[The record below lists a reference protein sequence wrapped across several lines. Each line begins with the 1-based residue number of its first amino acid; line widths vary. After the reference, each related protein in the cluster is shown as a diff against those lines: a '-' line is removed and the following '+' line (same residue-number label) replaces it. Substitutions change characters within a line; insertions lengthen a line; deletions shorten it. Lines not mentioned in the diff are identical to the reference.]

1 LVPKLWK
8 NIIWLLKV
16 FWDSRQYYYEVK
28 DDESQFDHWFGIF
41 SVWSPNFGNLHSSPW
56 TFKKIKV
63 RSLVHFWTELMMIY
77 VGNFSMVMYLQF
89 GPPIL
94 VKLRFDPC
102 FWKIVVLVPQLK
114 RLNLVFFYALESFIL
129 CCFGLFF

>member
-1 LVPKLWK
+1 
-8 NIIWLLKV
+8 
-16 FWDSRQYYYEVK
+16 
-28 DDESQFDHWFGIF
+28 
-41 SVWSPNFGNLHSSPW
+41 
-56 TFKKIKV
+56 
-63 RSLVHFWTELMMIY
+63 
-77 VGNFSMVMYLQF
+77 MVMYLQF

-129 CCFGLFF
+129 CCFGLFFLAYSIYLLQVLITILNKIFESFIRYSF